1 MGCFGLGDA
10 LWVWTLRRTTSGG
23 LTCPKSGL
31 FVVTQQRGAKHAKK
45 EESESKN
52 GQKQVEFC
60 GNVSAKPGKSG
71 PSFLGGLPTDGVLTL
86 LRV

>member
-1 MGCFGLGDA
+1 VGCFGLGDA

-52 GQKQVEFC
+52 GQKVGRWCDKEQQGV
-60 GNVSAKPGKSG
+60 GSSA
-71 PSFLGGLPTDGVLTL
+71 
-86 LRV
+86 

>member
-31 FVVTQQRGAKHAKK
+31 FVVTQQLGAKNAKNAKK

-52 GQKQVEFC
+52 GQKVGCWCDKEQQGV
-60 GNVSAKPGKSG
+60 GSSA
-71 PSFLGGLPTDGVLTL
+71 
-86 LRV
+86 